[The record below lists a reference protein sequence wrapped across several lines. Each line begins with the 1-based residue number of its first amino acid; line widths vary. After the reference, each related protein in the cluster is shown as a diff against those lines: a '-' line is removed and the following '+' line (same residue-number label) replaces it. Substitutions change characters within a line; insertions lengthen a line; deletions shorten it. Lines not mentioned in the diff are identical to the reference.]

1 MSIKLIA
8 MDMDGTLL
16 GGDHVLIPPRNIAA
30 LRAAS
35 DRGVK
40 LALASG
46 RTWSLLTDA
55 YDQLGRLDYALV
67 ANGAAVRDV
76 ATGRTVYSRAMANAQ
91 AVAIIELLHAQGIPF
106 EVYCDG
112 QNYVRA
118 RDRAL
123 VREHNMVEYSDFFE
137 TRTVFAEDLP
147 EALAGR
153 DVEKFNCFWVP
164 VEQREEVEAGV
175 RALGPVEIVTSFE
188 LNMEFAAGGVSK
200 GAALQALCAKR
211 DLGPGEVMAFG
222 DAGNDLEMLSWAG
235 WSFAMENGTDEAKAA
250 ARYLAPANVDA
261 GVGRMVEKYVLEA

>member
-16 GGDHVLIPPRNIAA
+16 DADHVTVPARNVAA
-30 LRAAS
+30 LRAAA

-46 RTWSLLTDA
+46 RTWSLLTGA
-55 YDQLGRLDYALV
+55 AEQLGVLDYALV
-67 ANGAAVRDV
+67 ANGAAVRDI
-76 ATGRTVYSRAMANAQ
+76 AAGKSIYQRPMPNAQ
-91 AVAIIELLHAQGIPF
+91 ALKIIDFLHAENIPF

-118 RDRAL
+118 GDKLL
-123 VREHNMVEYSDFFE
+123 VRENNISSYTAFFE
-137 TRTVFAEDLP
+137 SRTCFP
-147 EALAGR
+147 EALAPALAGR
-153 DVEKFNCFWVP
+153 DVEKFNLFYVA
-164 VEQREEVEAGV
+164 REKRERVEAWV
-175 RALGPVEIVTSFE
+175 KATGPVEISNGFE

-200 GAALQALCAKR
+200 GAALQALAAH
-211 DLGPGEVMAFG
+211 LGLGAEEIMAFG

-235 WSFAMENGTDEAKAA
+235 YSFAMENGTEEARAA

-261 GVGRMVEKYVLEA
+261 GVGQMVERYVLNL